1 MPDRKTLIIAS
12 NNKHKITEL
21 KSILKDSQFQALSMA
36 EAGFNHEVEETGT
49 TFEENAILK
58 ARSIA
63 LEKHTFVFADDSGLE
78 VEALD
83 YRPGVYSAR
92 YAGKGASDMDRINKL
107 LGELESKSNKRAR
120 FVSVIAISKPD
131 GSVETFRGEVY
142 GNIIS
147 EPRGKNGFGYD
158 PIFIPEGYD
167 KTFAELSSEV
177 KNSISHRAKSSAKM
191 LKAISSY

>member
-1 MPDRKTLIIAS
+1 MKKESILIIAS
-12 NNKHKITEL
+12 SNQHKITEL
-21 KSILKDSQFQALSMA
+21 KSILADSKFTVLSMS
-36 EAGFNHEVEETGT
+36 EAGFCHEVEETGT

-63 LEKHTFVFADDSGLE
+63 LEKHTYVFADDSGLE

-92 YAGKGASDMDRINKL
+92 YAGKGASDSDKIRKL
-107 LGELESKSNKRAR
+107 LGELKDKKNRKAR

-131 GSVETFRGEVY
+131 GTVETFRGEVN
-142 GNIIS
+142 GTIID
-147 EPRGKNGFGYD
+147 EPRGENGFGYD
-158 PIFIPEGYD
+158 PIFVPDGYD
-167 KTFAELSSEV
+167 KTFAELLSDI

-191 LKAISSY
+191 LKAIMSY